1 MITRIPL
8 SFNGNRLHG
17 MARDISGAIVNTN
30 EDDYI
35 SFKSKRDSVNKE
47 KEELA
52 AMKSEIRDIKDML
65 TIIMQ
70 KLT

>member
-1 MITRIPL
+1 
-8 SFNGNRLHG
+8 

-30 EDDYI
+30 EDAYI
-35 SFKSKRDSVNKE
+35 AFKSKRDNVNKE

-52 AMKSEIRDIKDML
+52 TMKSEIRDIKDML

>member
-1 MITRIPL
+1 
-8 SFNGNRLHG
+8 

-35 SFKSKRDSVNKE
+35 SFKSKRDNVNKE